1 MVAFRGI
8 RITAAISD
16 PRARQEVPSGTASK
30 RQVSGKPNPK
40 PQVQSG
46 LALKQHMPNR
56 TDSKHQVPSG
66 PLSIDRELG
75 HGLVVS
81 VGYLFASAHNL
92 VRAENL
98 NVCPQAGTT
107 NSATSCPA
115 AGPPLK
121 LAFPDGQSGGGALY
135 TNSGLLYYTDNSGNS
150 VYNGGIVQASGHFGQ
165 YLHFNANYT
174 YSKTL
179 DDGTFTTFV
188 STPQDFYDRP
198 LERANSNQDIRN
210 RFIANFTADGP
221 AKTLLRNFELSR
233 IVTA

>member
-1 MVAFRGI
+1 MAPQMRPQCRLSKYWAHIGHFRVISFAASTFSMVAFRGI
-8 RITAAISD
+8 RMTAAISD

-30 RQVSGKPNPK
+30 RQVLGKPNPK

-81 VGYLFASAHNL
+81 VGYLFVSAHKL

-115 AGPPLK
+115 AGPPP
-121 LAFPDGQSGGGALY
+121 PDCHQGKPISVERSIPIPVCSITPKTAETVSTMAGWC
-135 TNSGLLYYTDNSGNS
+135 GLRGTSGNTC
-150 VYNGGIVQASGHFGQ
+150 ASMPTIRIRKRWMTVRSQ
-165 YLHFNANYT
+165 
-174 YSKTL
+174 
-179 DDGTFTTFV
+179 
-188 STPQDFYDRP
+188 P
-198 LERANSNQDIRN
+198 L
-210 RFIANFTADGP
+210 
-221 AKTLLRNFELSR
+221 
-233 IVTA
+233 